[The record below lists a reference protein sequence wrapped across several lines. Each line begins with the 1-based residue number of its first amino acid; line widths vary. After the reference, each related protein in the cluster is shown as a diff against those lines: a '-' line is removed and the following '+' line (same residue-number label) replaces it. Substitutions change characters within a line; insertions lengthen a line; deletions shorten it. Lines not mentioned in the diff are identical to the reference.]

1 MEIIKINDN
10 LFLAKNVQDKKSH
23 EIYEEAWAKTQ
34 EELEA
39 KFQDV
44 EPQES
49 VDFLNPVQENA
60 PVDQEQP
67 EENTETINIL

>member
-10 LFLAKNVQDKKSH
+10 LYLAKNVQDKKSH
-23 EIYEEAWAKTQ
+23 EIYEEAWAKTG
-34 EELEA
+34 EELES

-44 EPQES
+44 EPQET
-49 VDFLNPVQENA
+49 VDFLNP
-60 PVDQEQP
+60 DQSEVEETP